1 MKLRFGPNF
10 LLVCQALLDF
20 ATGNRADEVNTASL
34 VINGKVAPLER
45 YPYMVEFWPDPGCGG
60 SLIHPEV
67 VISAG
72 HCFNIEGLKNPTDVD
87 IGRHTLEQK
96 IDGDT
101 YETIKISDILVHPDY
116 PQNPDVALI
125 KLKEESIMYPV
136 ELSNDPNDISQG
148 TVVTTVGWGCYKQ
161 NNQARCLEISEKLR
175 YAELEM
181 NTQSFCRNE
190 FGPDFNKDVE
200 MCARDPTEQRSDCNG
215 DSGGPIIK
223 RGNNYSKDV
232 QVGLV
237 SWGPEDCLSGP
248 SVYAKVQGTIY
259 QWVKQTMKKEWG
271 LTLGDR
277 PPTAPIV
284 PTTEPPTKPPSP
296 PTDSPIALPCFNLKA
311 KKVSYF

>member
-116 PQNPDVALI
+116 VSGPEIFILLDVLAYRDNT
-125 KLKEESIMYPV
+125 SIV
-136 ELSNDPNDISQG
+136 
-148 TVVTTVGWGCYKQ
+148 
-161 NNQARCLEISEKLR
+161 
-175 YAELEM
+175 
-181 NTQSFCRNE
+181 RNE
-190 FGPDFNKDVE
+190 K
-200 MCARDPTEQRSDCNG
+200 
-215 DSGGPIIK
+215 
-223 RGNNYSKDV
+223 
-232 QVGLV
+232 
-237 SWGPEDCLSGP
+237 
-248 SVYAKVQGTIY
+248 
-259 QWVKQTMKKEWG
+259 
-271 LTLGDR
+271 
-277 PPTAPIV
+277 
-284 PTTEPPTKPPSP
+284 
-296 PTDSPIALPCFNLKA
+296 
-311 KKVSYF
+311 